1 MKNIGINVQTDL
13 VVWQIRVRG
22 LVVPGNELQFKTQCD
37 ITGHGHQLRKHLSF
51 SPQITPRVRDF
62 VVFSGKNRA
71 IQLLITSF
79 RSLSLKRS

>member
-13 VVWQIRVRG
+13 VVWQIIVRG
-22 LVVPGNELQFKTQCD
+22 LVVNKLQFKTQCD

>member
-13 VVWQIRVRG
+13 VVWQIIVRG
-22 LVVPGNELQFKTQCD
+22 LVVNKLQFKTQCD

-62 VVFSGKNRA
+62 VFFSGKNRT

>member
-13 VVWQIRVRG
+13 VVWQIIVRG
-22 LVVPGNELQFKTQCD
+22 LVVNKLQFKTQCD

-62 VVFSGKNRA
+62 VVFSGKNRK